1 MDLRCI
7 SSDAAPLFRL
17 QLDDAKNDRRGAVAV
32 VLTCGRETRTTREQ
46 ANAYVDTHLSGHHL
60 LDIVFGE
67 CTMPMTSDN
76 SGLIAHEIFT
86 LLREKL
92 RATYRNCDAW
102 ALLIDGPGPLALA
115 IGRAVDKVIGG
126 DEPVHVPILAG
137 RDFAPAII
145 LSLKS
150 SEKKEKKKKQAP
162 DFLRFRKPNRYF
174 SVSDDKPNGIQVILL
189 VTDNE
194 HEQQQTLR
202 VLCDESK
209 KADVPFGR
217 WSGQANAN
225 QPTSRYYFGQMG
237 KFRVV
242 VAQCA

>member
-1 MDLRCI
+1 M
-7 SSDAAPLFRL
+7 
-17 QLDDAKNDRRGAVAV
+17 G
-32 VLTCGRETRTTREQ
+32 
-46 ANAYVDTHLSGHHL
+46 
-60 LDIVFGE
+60 
-67 CTMPMTSDN
+67 
-76 SGLIAHEIFT
+76 
-86 LLREKL
+86 
-92 RATYRNCDAW
+92 
-102 ALLIDGPGPLALA
+102 
-115 IGRAVDKVIGG
+115 
-126 DEPVHVPILAG
+126 
-137 RDFAPAII
+137 
-145 LSLKS
+145 KS

-242 VAQCA
+242 VAQCAQGGSGVGSSHVVVRDALACFPSASVVI